1 MKNNELS
8 KEEIKNMFLK
18 GFLGL
23 NFNWFLPFNCLSSNL
38 PAAVVAGAAVVTGA
52 HSICKVLS
60 SKVSSR
66 PRKTFSI

>member
-1 MKNNELS
+1 MKYVFYLS
-8 KEEIKNMFLK
+8 KEEIKNR
-18 GFLGL
+18 
-23 NFNWFLPFNCLSSNL
+23 FLPFDCLSSNL

-52 HSICKVLS
+52 HSTYKVLS

>member
-1 MKNNELS
+1 MKYSELS
-8 KEEIKNMFLK
+8 KEEIKNRFLP

-23 NFNWFLPFNCLSSNL
+23 NVPFDCLSSNL

-66 PRKTFSI
+66 PRKTGSI